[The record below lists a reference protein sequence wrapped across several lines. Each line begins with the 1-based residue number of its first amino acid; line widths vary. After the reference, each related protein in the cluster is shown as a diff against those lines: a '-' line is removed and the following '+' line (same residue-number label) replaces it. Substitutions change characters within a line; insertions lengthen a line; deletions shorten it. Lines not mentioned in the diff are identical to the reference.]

1 MTKQQTF
8 SYDDLFVQLG
18 IANLSAAEKE
28 VFAKS
33 IEENVEGRIMV
44 RILNSLSDEDKTA
57 FDACKTDAEI
67 EAFLKAKNIDMS
79 AIAVEEALTFR
90 EELIKD
96 ASFIEGKLS
105 AMGKK

>member
-1 MTKQQTF
+1 MTKQTTF

-18 IANLSAAEKE
+18 LANLSAEEK
-28 VFAKS
+28 AKLVKS
-33 IEENVEGRIMV
+33 MEENIEGRVMV
-44 RILNSLSDEDKTA
+44 RVLNSLTEEEKTA

-67 EAFLKAKNIDMS
+67 EAFLKSKNIDMA

-96 ASFIEGKLS
+96 ASYIEGKLD